1 MSAPSDANL
10 RRALAAARER
20 LAALAERVARVRA
33 RLRGGAAAG
42 AGPGAAAADP
52 ARAAAAARPFGG
64 ADARPIDDLELN
76 FHAVDVEGSADAGPD
91 QNKAR

>member
-1 MSAPSDANL
+1 MNAPGDPDL
-10 RRALAAARER
+10 RRSLAAARER

-33 RLRGGAAAG
+33 RLGGGAAAG
-42 AGPGAAAADP
+42 SGRGASADP
-52 ARAAAAARPFGG
+52 ERAATRPFGG

-76 FHAVDVEGSADAGPD
+76 FHAVDVEGAADAGPD

>member
-1 MSAPSDANL
+1 MNGSGDADL
-10 RRALAAARER
+10 RRSLAAARER

-33 RLRGGAAAG
+33 RLRGVASAG
-42 AGPGAAAADP
+42 VGPGATAGDP
-52 ARAAAAARPFGG
+52 ARVAAARPFGG

-91 QNKAR
+91 QNKVR